1 MYSKEIQE
9 LINLR
14 QQVITLQDYIN
25 IIQTS
30 PQVDHILYNQDHFEM
45 YTDDYYKFKFKIKEI
60 KKELG

>member
-30 PQVDHILYNQDHFEM
+30 PQIDHILYNQDHFEM
-45 YTDDYYKFKFKIKEI
+45 YTDDYYKFKFKIKEM
-60 KKELG
+60 KKD

>member
-45 YTDDYYKFKFKIKEI
+45 FTDDGYAFKFKIKEVRN
-60 KKELG
+60 KS